1 MKKISMFSLFS
12 VAMLTAGSSFAGGGS
27 LLGGSGGSSM
37 EVGTMYGGVSAGQAT
52 TNCMMND
59 GKLIEGDEDC
69 RTPGWKIYGGY
80 KVTDILSV
88 EGGYYNLGSSEESL
102 KGTLTKDGYTLT
114 DPSVE
119 GKASGLGIAAVAS
132 VPVVDN
138 FEVFGKAGAMIWQSE
153 ATVTAASITN
163 NTTGV
168 TCPASA
174 CAASTDKNG
183 TSPLIGVGASYKI
196 NDNFGVRG
204 EYEYFQRQDVTDK
217 DRAVGVMS
225 VGATFSTL

>member
-1 MKKISMFSLFS
+1 MKKLSMFSLFS
-12 VAMLTAGSSFAGGGS
+12 AIMLTAGSAFAGGGA
-27 LLGGSGGSSM
+27 LLGGSGGGT
-37 EVGTMYGGVSAGQAT
+37 EIGTMYGGVSAGQAS

-59 GKLIEGDEDC
+59 GKLIEGDKDC
-69 RTPGWKIYGGY
+69 RNPGWKVYGGY
-80 KVTDILSV
+80 KATDIISI
-88 EGGYYNLGSSEESL
+88 EGGYYNLGSSKESL
-102 KGTLTKDGYTLT
+102 SGSVTKGDYTVT
-114 DPSVE
+114 NPSAE
-119 GKASGLGIAAVAS
+119 GKASGLGITAVAS

-153 ATVTAASITN
+153 ATVKADSITN
-163 NTTGV
+163 NATGV
-168 TCPASA
+168 TCPAA
-174 CAASTDKNG
+174 NCTLSTDKNG

-217 DRAVGVMS
+217 DRAVGIMS